1 MRKVPRLQVAA
12 GALGYG
18 ERVTTTLFVS
28 ATREEAAYLP
38 AGTDLIVTGIGTLNC
53 AIALTRELASRTQLP
68 DRIINIGTAGGL
80 RDGIGGVYEIA
91 RVFQHDFSSDLISQM
106 LGRPYPNGRGLPV
119 SGRLPVAH
127 LATGDAFISDTAT
140 RDRLA
145 QSAHLCDMEGAA
157 VAAVAAS
164 FDIPVT
170 LLKQVSDN
178 ADEGAATTWFEAV
191 DAGARELYDALITH
205 GFLT

>member
-1 MRKVPRLQVAA
+1 M
-12 GALGYG
+12 
-18 ERVTTTLFVS
+18 TTTLFVS

-106 LGRPYPNGRGLPV
+106 LGRVLLQSWAESSEDSVSHSLMAAACGRSQAV
-119 SGRLPVAH
+119 SKTRL
-127 LATGDAFISDTAT
+127 TITA
-140 RDRLA
+140 
-145 QSAHLCDMEGAA
+145 S
-157 VAAVAAS
+157 
-164 FDIPVT
+164 
-170 LLKQVSDN
+170 
-178 ADEGAATTWFEAV
+178 
-191 DAGARELYDALITH
+191 
-205 GFLT
+205 GFGCP

>member
-1 MRKVPRLQVAA
+1 MLHRGTFCHAV
-12 GALGYG
+12 GAVGYG
-18 ERVTTTLFVS
+18 ELVTTTLFVS

-38 AGTDLIVTGIGTLNC
+38 AGTDLIITGIGTLNC
-53 AIALTRELASRTQLP
+53 AIALTKELAGRSTLP

-80 RDGIGGVYEIA
+80 RDGITGVYEIA
-91 RVFQHDFSSDLISQM
+91 RVFQHDFSSDVISQM

-140 RDRLA
+140 RDLLA
-145 QSAHLCDMEGAA
+145 RSAHLCDMEGAA

-164 FDIPVT
+164 FGVPVT
-170 LLKQVSDN
+170 LLKQVSDE
-178 ADEGAATTWFEAV
+178 ADEGAVTTWFEAV
-191 DAGARELYDALITH
+191 DAGAKELYDALIAH
-205 GFLT
+205 NFLP